1 MKHLLFFLGVVL
13 LSITLS
19 SCSKAEYDPIKA
31 STKACTIEIECVDV
45 AGGNLLADRSFIDNI
60 KIEGENSNTNIK
72 FTIDGNR
79 LKFDADL
86 PHQNDMRWTKDKRE
100 ATGVSKVA
108 VKFGK
113 QKVKLK
119 CGLRYTPSMP
129 PAVIGGKM
137 VLENV
142 EYSSRTYKGNGG
154 TVTLQLRF
162 NKDGKLLP

>member
-1 MKHLLFFLGVVL
+1 MKHLLFTLGVVL
-13 LSITLS
+13 SSITLS

-31 STKACTIEIECVDV
+31 NTKACTVELECVDA
-45 AGGNLLADRSFIDNI
+45 AGGNLLADKSFVDNI
-60 KIEGENSNTNIK
+60 KIEGESSNTAIR
-72 FTIDGNR
+72 FTIDGSR
-79 LKFDADL
+79 LKFEADV

-100 ATGVSKVA
+100 ATGVSKVT

-113 QKVKLK
+113 QKVRLK
-119 CGLRYTPSMP
+119 CGLKYTPSMP

-142 EYSSRTYKGNGG
+142 EYNNRTYKGNGG

-162 NKDGKLLP
+162 SKDGKLI